1 MRILYVEDNETN
13 QALVGRV
20 MRARQHEVVFCEEGE
35 DALEILAND
44 PKINLILLD
53 IELAGTFTGIEVIE
67 ALRARNDTRPVVAVT
82 AYAMMGDRER
92 ILAAGCDQY
101 LPKPLVVPDLLSL
114 LDEYED
120 TGTVAPAAIEAP
132 PAKVASGDGKPAE
145 AVPGDDG
152 TPAAPKPEA
161 APAKRDPSLAEA
173 PAADA
178 APSDDG
184 TPAAPKPEAAP
195 AKRDPSLAEAPAAD
209 AAPSD
214 DDTPADAPKPE
225 AAPAKRDPSPAEAP
239 AADATPSDDDTPAA
253 PKPEAAPAKRDPS
266 PAEAPAADA
275 APSDDG
281 TPADA
286 PAPEQSGDGTKPT
299 SPPVSVKKR
308 TNSAEDDTS

>member
-161 APAKRDPSLAEA
+161 APAKRDPSPAEA

-178 APSDDG
+178 A
-184 TPAAPKPEAAP
+184 
-195 AKRDPSLAEAPAAD
+195 
-209 AAPSD
+209 
-214 DDTPADAPKPE
+214 
-225 AAPAKRDPSPAEAP
+225 
-239 AADATPSDDDTPAA
+239 PSDDDTPAA